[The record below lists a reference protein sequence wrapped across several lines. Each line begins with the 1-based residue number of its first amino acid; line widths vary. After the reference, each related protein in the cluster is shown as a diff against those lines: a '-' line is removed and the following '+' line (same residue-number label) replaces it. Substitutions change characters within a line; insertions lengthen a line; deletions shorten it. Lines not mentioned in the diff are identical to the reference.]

1 MINKSDLLG
10 LGLSFSV
17 VVSTT
22 LPALAQYS
30 VPSHPQV
37 RNQDMTQPQPAMAI
51 VVSFP
56 EPVVFDIGQNQTV
69 PITLYLAQPLQNSAG
84 NVIVPANSPVEA
96 YLVPHESGA
105 FIVARSLVVNGQLI
119 PIQANSNFLE
129 GKTVTVRSGTDKAQ
143 VWGSTFAR
151 IAHGVVAPLS
161 NGNLNEVYKY
171 AAIADG
177 VAHLAGAFST
187 EKARVV
193 EIPQGTTYILRLQ
206 TTPSSS
212 TTASPKVEAQPI
224 PGNILN

>member
-1 MINKSDLLG
+1 
-10 LGLSFSV
+10 
-17 VVSTT
+17 
-22 LPALAQYS
+22 
-30 VPSHPQV
+30 
-37 RNQDMTQPQPAMAI
+37 MTQPQPAMAI

-69 PITLYLAQPLQNSAG
+69 SITLYLAQPLQNSAG

-161 NGNLNEVYKY
+161 DGNLNEVYKY

-212 TTASPKVEAQPI
+212 TTASPQVEDQPI
-224 PGNILN
+224 PGNIFN